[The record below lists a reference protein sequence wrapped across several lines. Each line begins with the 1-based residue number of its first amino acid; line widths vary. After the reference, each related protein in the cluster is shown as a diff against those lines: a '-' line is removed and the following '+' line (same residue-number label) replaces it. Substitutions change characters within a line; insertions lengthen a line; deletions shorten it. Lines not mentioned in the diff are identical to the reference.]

1 MALSLLLALLVQAA
15 AGGPTPPPGAWTCD
29 GGSPAGA
36 GVATGEPLRETPGLA
51 WTYEAQGTIAAE
63 PLVWGRNVVLD
74 VRTARAAHTLVVLDL
89 ADGRPRASL
98 AVPAEDGDLGA
109 ALWDG
114 VLALRPAPGRIELLR
129 LVSGRPQALRTLR
142 ATRAGAPLL
151 VEGELYYADGDA
163 LVCQDIGE
171 REPRWRARPGGVPL
185 GRPRADGEHVF
196 TLCCDARGTLRIVAL
211 TRAHGEPASDVA
223 LGRLAQAPDPALPF
237 ALALLED
244 AAFALSPLPFAEGAG
259 GQAGAGVRVGRRGG
273 VLGGAAGGGSLHAL
287 LAPPLAH
294 AGGWIALDATAGG
307 APRWLASAVDGAQTR
322 SIVLADGDDHARL
335 LACRAPAS
343 RAQDVLYLDDLG
355 VAADD
360 LRVLWRSGHRPRLRP
375 VPVERGLLVVPGAG
389 RLVLLREPP
398 RAPPPAA
405 AEAERLARRFAIE
418 LGEGLAAL
426 ALRAASSDG
435 RALAPAF
442 LEEAER
448 RGAGERSL
456 ARAREALER
465 PARPRTRPDAG
476 ARAALLAERERLLAA
491 YREHLLDLARG
502 ARDAALAR
510 ALLARLVA
518 EAPDAPGLEAALRAL
533 LPAGAPVAAPFD
545 AASWLEF
552 LAADAARPVRFV
564 LPGADPRPAPGS
576 GAAILARETSLW
588 RPDLCG
594 YASERLFVVTPP
606 SRPGAVARALQVGE
620 LVCDALEDLIGARA
634 GATEPLVLFLYDT
647 QAEYVAQSQRAGS
660 RPELARGWSG
670 GHFSADEG
678 LSRMF
683 VPPDDERSE
692 RLLGVYAH
700 ELAHHWLATRA
711 PFAGGAGGAGAMRA
725 RADGKGYWVAE
736 GFATMVE
743 EWRFL
748 PEERRWQHANERAES
763 LDTLANARA
772 QDLVPWDAL
781 FAATQED
788 FLRLDAEPK
797 IAVPLAW
804 RLGARGRVSPLRLF
818 YVQAGATCHF
828 LLRAEDGR
836 WRDALLRAVRA
847 WSQGRAVDVQELTGL
862 SPAELGRRVVAF
874 ARAET
879 QGG

>member
-1 MALSLLLALLVQAA
+1 MALTALLPLALLLQAA
-15 AGGPTPPPGAWTCD
+15 AAPPGAWTCD

-36 GVATGEPLRETPGLA
+36 GVATGEPLREAPALA

-98 AVPAEDGDLGA
+98 AVPAEDEDLAA

-151 VEGELYYADGDA
+151 VDGELYYADGDA
-163 LVCQDIGE
+163 LVCQETDE

-211 TRAHGEPASDVA
+211 TRAHGEPVSDVA

-237 ALALLED
+237 TLALLED

-259 GQAGAGVRVGRRGG
+259 GQAGACVRVGRRAGL
-273 VLGGAAGGGSLHAL
+273 LGGAAGGASLHAL

-294 AGGWIALDATAGG
+294 ASGWIALDATAGG

-322 SIVLADGDDHARL
+322 SIVLADGDDHAHL
-335 LACRAPAS
+335 LACRASAS
-343 RAQDVLYLDDLG
+343 RARDVLYLDDLG

-360 LRVLWRSGHRPRLRP
+360 LRVLWRSGRHPRLRP
-375 VPVERGLLVVPGAG
+375 VPVERGLLVVEGAG

-405 AEAERLARRFAIE
+405 AEAERLARRSAIE

-456 ARAREALER
+456 GRAREALER
-465 PARPRTRPDAG
+465 PARPRTRPDEGA
-476 ARAALLAERERLLAA
+476 ARAALLAERERLLGA

-545 AASWLEF
+545 ASSWLEF
-552 LAADAARPVRFV
+552 LAADAERPVRFV
-564 LPGADPRPAPGS
+564 LPGADPRPAAGS

-620 LVCDALEDLIGARA
+620 LVCDALEDLLGARA
-634 GATEPLVLFLYDT
+634 GAAEPLVLFLYDT

-700 ELAHHWLATRA
+700 ELTHHWLATRA
-711 PFAGGAGGAGAMRA
+711 PFAGGARA

-748 PEERRWQHANERAES
+748 PEEHRWQHANERAES

-772 QDLVPWDAL
+772 QDLVPWEAL

-797 IAVPLAW
+797 IAVSLAW

-828 LLRAEDGR
+828 LLRAENGR
-836 WRDALLRAVRA
+836 WRDALLRAVQA
-847 WSQGRAVDVQELTGL
+847 WSTGRPLDVQELTGL

-874 ARAET
+874 AKAET